1 MNQSRGVGLVKERGI
16 HLSARSM
23 STAGRAEYSTLA
35 TFFLAR
41 LYAAAPLQNDF
52 SPRVVMTWA
61 FLERKFL
68 INSFVFKA
76 LRRQAIY
83 PQKQQLKEL
92 GMGYSQKAKITSL

>member
-1 MNQSRGVGLVKERGI
+1 
-16 HLSARSM
+16 
-23 STAGRAEYSTLA
+23 
-35 TFFLAR
+35 
-41 LYAAAPLQNDF
+41 
-52 SPRVVMTWA
+52 MTWA